1 MGNNASTN
9 GQMGNRPSLNPTR
22 SASTRKSAAASSSS
36 TSHQDQVRK
45 SSASNNQNNSLDEEF
60 SDLILHQVVKQPDSG
75 LSNTNNVST
84 TQSSSAVPATT
95 TTKQSHSNYNHF
107 SNDLIEDEYNELN
120 DGLVEESTSLSRNIL
135 PDNHFFGTNRPTKSG
150 SPQSSDNMDLDEPF
164 AQDSDD
170 VQEYEHQLSQTPTP
184 DLSKV
189 DFTKI
194 TNHASQQLKKSS
206 PSDREDEI
214 STPPF
219 RPPPA
224 TRMLSAASVARNAHS
239 PSPNL
244 EQQQHQHQQQQQQQ
258 TSTQT
263 NQQHHNKSYI
273 NNNQHLHQQGRTKQT
288 KSNNHHEN
296 ILIPIEIKWVNT
308 NKEQIN
314 KISIIGSFSNWRDVI
329 RLSPSVNHSGEFVTT
344 INLPLGVHKLLY
356 IINNEYRVSDQLPTA
371 TDQEGIFF
379 NWFEVIDDTHLFNH
393 SLNQANHV
401 GASTDYDANIISNSD
416 TSDAY
421 NKSQQ
426 QQSLSHDSS
435 TSSTP
440 RLAGRYE
447 VEKIQ
452 EKANDLLHK
461 MSKESSSQYEHLEY
475 VEDVNDTMV
484 DEGDAEL
491 QAKQEQQ
498 QHSANYP
505 YSNTHQQ
512 QHQNNHSRPNSR
524 NQSHSEQFLP
534 YELSKSNSFIKPE
547 KKIHYSSEIP
557 EMFVNYDYF
566 KSKPADY
573 ELPEPPQLPPHLNNV
588 LLNKISQQPGGSDNS
603 SSNLIPSPS
612 SVPPA
617 QANNPNLTQQ
627 PHGVQGY
634 SSSASASSSA
644 HYSHKRPP
652 LRRADSSYYAS
663 NKEAY
668 HLSIPNHVILNHL
681 MTTSIKN
688 EVLTVA
694 CITRY
699 SGKFVTQI
707 MHSPADT

>member
-1 MGNNASTN
+1 MGNNTSTN
-9 GQMGNRPSLNPTR
+9 GQLGNRPSSNHAR
-22 SASTRKSAAASSSS
+22 STTTRKSTASQ
-36 TSHQDQVRK
+36 QDQVRK
-45 SSASNNQNNSLDEEF
+45 SSASTNHNNSLDEEF
-60 SDLILHQVVKQPDSG
+60 SDLILHQVVKQPESG
-75 LSNTNNVST
+75 LAP
-84 TQSSSAVPATT
+84 TQSSSTVPTV
-95 TTKQSHSNYNHF
+95 QSQNQYNQF
-107 SNDLIEDEYNELN
+107 SNDLIEDEFNEVN
-120 DGLVEESTSLSRNIL
+120 DGLVEESTSLSRSIL
-135 PDNHFFGTNRPTKSG
+135 PDNNFFGTNRSKGG
-150 SPQSSDNMDLDEPF
+150 SSQSSDNMELDEPF
-164 AQDSDD
+164 PQDSDE

-194 TNHASQQLKKSS
+194 TNQVQQPQVHEVK
-206 PSDREDEI
+206 DYA
-214 STPPF
+214 T

-244 EQQQHQHQQQQQQQ
+244 EHQ
-258 TSTQT
+258 TDTQT
-263 NQQHHNKSYI
+263 NQHHHNKSYI
-273 NNNQHLHQQGRTKQT
+273 NNNQYLQQQGRAKQS
-288 KSNNHHEN
+288 KSNNHREN

-314 KISIIGSFSNWRDVI
+314 KIAIIGSFSNWRDVI
-329 RLSPSVNHSGEFVTT
+329 KLAPSANHPGEFVTT

-393 SLNQANHV
+393 SLHQANHI
-401 GASTDYDANIISNSD
+401 GASTDYDANIISNQDPNAISYD
-416 TSDAY
+416 Q
-421 NKSQQ
+421 NKQRQ
-426 QQSLSHDSS
+426 DSPFN
-435 TSSTP
+435 STP

-447 VEKIQ
+447 VERIQ
-452 EKANDLLHK
+452 EKTNDLLHK
-461 MSKESSSQYEHLEY
+461 MSKESSSQFEHLEF
-475 VEDVNDTMV
+475 VEDVNDNMV

-498 QHSANYP
+498 QHSENYP
-505 YSNTHQQ
+505 YVQRHPYP
-512 QHQNNHSRPNSR
+512 HSRPSSR
-524 NQSHSEQFLP
+524 NHSDSEQFIP
-534 YELSKSNSFIKPE
+534 YELSKSNSFIQPDKRLQ
-547 KKIHYSSEIP
+547 YSSEIP

-588 LLNKISQQPGGSDNS
+588 LLNKISQHSGNS

-612 SVPPA
+612 S
-617 QANNPNLTQQ
+617 QLNNPSQ
-627 PHGVQGY
+627 
-634 SSSASASSSA
+634 SSASSPSYA
-644 HYSHKRPP
+644 HKRPP

-707 MHSPADT
+707 MHSPADA

>member
-9 GQMGNRPSLNPTR
+9 GQLGNRPSLNRAR
-22 SASTRKSAAASSSS
+22 STTRKSTAS
-36 TSHQDQVRK
+36 HHEQVRK

-60 SDLILHQVVKQPDSG
+60 SDLILHQVVKQPESG
-75 LSNTNNVST
+75 LISPTR
-84 TQSSSAVPATT
+84 SSSNVPTT
-95 TTKQSHSNYNHF
+95 ESSQNYNQF
-107 SNDLIEDEYNELN
+107 SNDLIEDEFNELN

-135 PDNHFFGTNRPTKSG
+135 PDNQFFGTNRSKGES
-150 SPQSSDNMDLDEPF
+150 SQSSDNMELDEPF
-164 AQDSDD
+164 TQDSDD
-170 VQEYEHQLSQTPTP
+170 IQEYEHQLSQTPTP

-194 TNHASQQLKKSS
+194 TNHAQQQQQSIQGD
-206 PSDREDEI
+206 SDF
-214 STPPF
+214 TPQ
-219 RPPPA
+219 PPPPSA

-244 EQQQHQHQQQQQQQ
+244 EQQ
-258 TSTQT
+258 TNTQT
-263 NQQHHNKSYI
+263 NQHHHNKSYI
-273 NNNQHLHQQGRTKQT
+273 NNNQYLQQQSRTKQS
-288 KSNNHHEN
+288 KSNNHREN

-314 KISIIGSFSNWRDVI
+314 KIAIIGSFSNWRDVI
-329 RLSPSVNHSGEFVTT
+329 KLSPSLNHPGEYVTT

-393 SLNQANHV
+393 SLHQANHV
-401 GASTDYDANIISNSD
+401 GASTDYDANIISHQ
-416 TSDAY
+416 DANAQC
-421 NKSQQ
+421 NKGQQ
-426 QQSLSHDSS
+426 QQQQDHNSPLN
-435 TSSTP
+435 STP

-447 VEKIQ
+447 VERIQ

-461 MSKESSSQYEHLEY
+461 MSKESSSQFEHLEF
-475 VEDVNDTMV
+475 VEDVNDNMV

-498 QHSANYP
+498 QNSENYP
-505 YSNTHQQ
+505 YSGQQQQQ
-512 QHQNNHSRPNSR
+512 QHHHSRPSSR
-524 NQSHSEQFLP
+524 NHSNSEQFIP
-534 YELSKSNSFIKPE
+534 YELSKSNSFIKPD
-547 KKIHYSSEIP
+547 KKLQYSNEIP

-588 LLNKISQQPGGSDNS
+588 LLNKISQHSGNS

-612 SVPPA
+612 SSSTQPPA
-617 QANNPNLTQQ
+617 
-627 PHGVQGY
+627 HGGLG
-634 SSSASASSSA
+634 SSSPS
-644 HYSHKRPP
+644 YSYKRPP

-707 MHSPADT
+707 MHSPADA